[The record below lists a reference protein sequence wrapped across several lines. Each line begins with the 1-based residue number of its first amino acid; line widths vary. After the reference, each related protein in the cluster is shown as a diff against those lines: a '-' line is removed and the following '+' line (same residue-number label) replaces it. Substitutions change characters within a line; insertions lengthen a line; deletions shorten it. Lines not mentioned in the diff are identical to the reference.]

1 MAQVWAALLSGKLL
15 KQETVQAMFG
25 KLYPMFDAGSFYGL
39 GVMAVEVPAPDG
51 SKDLWLGH
59 LGGTP
64 GASAVVAYSIR
75 DRTVVAAALT
85 GDGSAAAVANLL
97 LRQARQ
103 GP

>member
-1 MAQVWAALLSGKLL
+1 MARVWAALLGGQLL
-15 KQETVQAMFG
+15 KQETVQAMFAR
-25 KLYPMFDAGSFYGL
+25 LYPMFDASSFYGL

-64 GASAVVAYSIR
+64 GASAVVAYSVREGAI
-75 DRTVVAAALT
+75 VAAALT

-97 LRQARQ
+97 LRQVQAK
-103 GP
+103 P